1 MRINEYNLGHCV
13 IIMLIFLLPDM
24 LNVAQEVTTN

>member
-1 MRINEYNLGHCV
+1 VVSV